1 MSNVSSKELKKE
13 EREQEDSSLA
23 ASTYFVPMR
32 KKKKHFQLK
41 SELVLTE
48 CYQTC
53 NQELHVFA
61 TLCRVQKGWF
71 LCISNNVL
79 ILPFQSN
86 TYYVYFSSND
96 LGTLHLWNISWV
108 TYYCLLHQKYK
119 YIKSHTQ
126 ESKCDAVYCQLTESR
141 IT

>member
-61 TLCRVQKGWF
+61 TLCRVQKG
-71 LCISNNVL
+71 
-79 ILPFQSN
+79 
-86 TYYVYFSSND
+86 
-96 LGTLHLWNISWV
+96 
-108 TYYCLLHQKYK
+108 
-119 YIKSHTQ
+119 
-126 ESKCDAVYCQLTESR
+126 
-141 IT
+141 